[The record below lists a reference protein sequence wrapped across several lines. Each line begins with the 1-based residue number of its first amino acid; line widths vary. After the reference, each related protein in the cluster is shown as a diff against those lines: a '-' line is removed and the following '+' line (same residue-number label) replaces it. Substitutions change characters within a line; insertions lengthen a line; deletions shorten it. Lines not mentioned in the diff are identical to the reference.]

1 MDILEGIRTRK
12 SIGKVKPDPIDKE
25 QIEDLL
31 ALGTRA
37 PNHHHTE
44 PWRFFVMTGEGR
56 QTLGD
61 AYTEIALEKL
71 ETPTEEQKVAV
82 AHAQQAKARR
92 SPVVIAVAVSFGS
105 EDEIEQ
111 KEDRAATH
119 AAIQNILLGAH
130 GLGLGAIW
138 RTGAP
143 AYHPRM
149 KQAFGLG
156 ENEEMVGL
164 IYIGKPDGQPEP
176 KPRRPFSEVTRWLEN

>member
-1 MDILEGIRTRK
+1 MESIRTRK

-25 QIEDLL
+25 QIEVLL
-31 ALGTRA
+31 ELATRA

-44 PWRFFVMTGEGR
+44 PWRFNVMMGGGRRHLGE
-56 QTLGD
+56 
-61 AYTEIALEKL
+61 AYTDIALEKL
-71 ETPTEEQKVAV
+71 EHPSEEQKEAV
-82 AHAQQAKARR
+82 AHAQQAKAERA
-92 SPVVIAVAVSFGS
+92 PVVIAVAVSFRS

-130 GLGLGAIW
+130 GMGLGAIW

-156 ENEEMVGL
+156 ENEEIAGF
-164 IYIGKPDGQPEP
+164 IYIGKPDGDTQF
-176 KPRRPFSEVTRWLEN
+176 KPRKPFSEVTKWLES

>member
-1 MDILEGIRTRK
+1 MKLIEGIESRR
-12 SIGKVKPDPIDKE
+12 SFGKVKPDPVEREK
-25 QIEDLL
+25 IEALL
-31 ALGTRA
+31 KLGTRA

-56 QTLGD
+56 QILGD
-61 AYTEIALEKL
+61 AYTDIALEKVPNA
-71 ETPTEEQKVAV
+71 TDEERHLIEVT
-82 AHAQQAKARR
+82 QQGKARR
-92 SPVVIAVAVSFGS
+92 APVVIAVGVAFGN
-105 EDEIEQ
+105 DNDIER

-130 GLGLGAIW
+130 AMGLAAIW

-156 ENEEMVGL
+156 ENDEIVGL
-164 IYIGKPDGQPEP
+164 VYIGYPDVEP
-176 KPRRPFSEVTRWLEN
+176 NLKPRKPITDVTTWLD